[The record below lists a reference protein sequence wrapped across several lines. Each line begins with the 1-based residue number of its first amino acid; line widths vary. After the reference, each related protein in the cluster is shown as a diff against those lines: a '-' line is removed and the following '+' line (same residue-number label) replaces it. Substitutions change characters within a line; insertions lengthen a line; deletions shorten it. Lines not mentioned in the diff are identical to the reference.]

1 MGEILTIL
9 FRKTVQQQKGSRSK
23 MMKRVRFLALV
34 LSVLL
39 PAISAGLLF
48 GYGPSFG
55 GTGYAD
61 PNYGSPHYRPH
72 SYSVYNAP
80 VYGYSAAPAANVYTP
95 RSETAPAQ
103 AVCPAGPVYYELGE
117 PVSLFNGTDL
127 KGWTN
132 EEGNAPNPG
141 WTVDDGAICRAANG
155 AGSLFTEGEF
165 ENFILEFDFKAARG
179 ANSGLKYRLRERD
192 GDVIGCEYQI
202 LDPEGTDHGDLHDT
216 AALYDVIPASGVREI
231 FKQDEYNH
239 AKISVKGNHIEH
251 WLNGKLIV
259 SVLVGSRE
267 WNKGL
272 AESKFHD
279 VPAFG
284 QPVRSR
290 IFLQDHGDRVWFRNI
305 TVTPLTPLM

>member
-1 MGEILTIL
+1 
-9 FRKTVQQQKGSRSK
+9 

-39 PAISAGLLF
+39 PGVSAGLLF

-55 GTGYAD
+55 GAGYAD
-61 PNYGSPHYRPH
+61 PNYGSPHYRPN
-72 SYSVYNAP
+72 SYSVYSAP
-80 VYGYSAAPAANVYTP
+80 VYGSPAGPAANVYEP
-95 RSETAPAQ
+95 LSGTAPAQ
-103 AVCPAGPVYYELGE
+103 AVCPAEPLCYELGE

-127 KGWTN
+127 TGWTN
-132 EEGNAPNPG
+132 EEGNEPNPG

-155 AGSLFTEGEF
+155 AGSLFTESEF

-192 GDVIGCEYQI
+192 GDIIGCEYQI
-202 LDPEGTDHGDLHDT
+202 LDPEGADHGDLHDT
-216 AALYDVIPASGVREI
+216 AALYDVIPAAGVREI
-231 FKQDEYNH
+231 FRQEEYNH
-239 AKISVKGNHIEH
+239 AKITVKGNHIEH
-251 WLNGKLIV
+251 WLNGKRIV

-267 WNKGL
+267 WCKGL

-305 TVTPLTPLM
+305 TVTPLTPLR